1 MDNSDHIQFIN
12 GQLNEYNRS
21 LQEEIQDLHAADREA
36 ATRIQDLGDEMP
48 FEEPTEAPK
57 TKMLIFESRTGTFSI
72 RFRTCGQKMSSFV
85 ETTTGFM
92 TTFITFASSYDM
104 LLALKAMPIIFASSS
119 EMLPMLLATT
129 VFLVSS
135 LKT

>member
-1 MDNSDHIQFIN
+1 MGSLMNTTDLFGKRFRTYALRTAKLPHGFRTL
-12 GQLNEYNRS
+12 GMRS
-21 LQEEIQDLHAADREA
+21 
-36 ATRIQDLGDEMP
+36 MP

-57 TKMLIFESRTGTFSI
+57 TKMLISESRTATFSI
-72 RFRTCGQKMSSFV
+72 SFRTCGQKMSSFV

-119 EMLPMLLATT
+119 VMLPMLLVTT

>member
-1 MDNSDHIQFIN
+1 M
-12 GQLNEYNRS
+12 GS
-21 LQEEIQDLHAADREA
+21 LTNTTDLFRKRFRTYMLRTAKLPHGFR
-36 ATRIQDLGDEMP
+36 TLGMKSMP

-92 TTFITFASSYDM
+92 TTFITFASSYGM

-119 EMLPMLLATT
+119 VMLPMLLATT